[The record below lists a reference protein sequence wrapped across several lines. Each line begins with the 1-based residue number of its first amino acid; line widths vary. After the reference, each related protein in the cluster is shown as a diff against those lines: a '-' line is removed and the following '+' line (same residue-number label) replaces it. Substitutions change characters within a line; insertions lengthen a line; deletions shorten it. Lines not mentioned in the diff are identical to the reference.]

1 MSVVLLLACLVY
13 SGAPASA
20 HAGFVGGDPGSGEIL
35 SKGPGTVRVTFNE
48 PVEAEFDPLRVTG
61 QDGERVDGEDARVST
76 EDARVVE
83 ASLGELTS
91 GTYTVEY
98 RVTSVDGHV
107 IAGDYEFEVSSP
119 AEETAQET
127 SAEPTAVEPA
137 PQETTGRT
145 LPETEPASE
154 ESGPLGSYALIGLLV
169 LGLAVAAVIA
179 TRRSGGS
186 R

>member
-1 MSVVLLLACLVY
+1 
-13 SGAPASA
+13 
-20 HAGFVGGDPGSGEIL
+20 
-35 SKGPGTVRVTFNE
+35 VRVTFNE

-107 IAGDYEFEVSSP
+107 ITGDYEFEVAAP
-119 AEETAQET
+119 VEETTQPAQET

-169 LGLAVAAVIA
+169 LGLAVAAAIA